1 MRNND
6 PTGSGKIET
15 ESSNTVPTESIR
27 NERSFS
33 NGKSK
38 SAHNS
43 CVRRKPL
50 VTTLNSG
57 FARPAVTDAEIWI
70 ENGRLSETK
79 SRQQIP
85 AVESIITDFAFSS
98 AEPCLSAIVVRDPES
113 DIRIEGAKIELE
125 GPGCSDFTS
134 KGAGLL
140 VYEQG
145 KAELADSEI
154 VTRGATRA
162 CTIAT
167 SGATLHV
174 KNCKLVSYGGPLPAD
189 YKPVI
194 GPGMMEP
201 PYPLG
206 LSGNC
211 RTHLSMDNSETFF
224 DHCDIYAAA
233 WAAVSSDSGG
243 GYCYAEVNDSNV
255 VCEGNGYC
263 GYADND
269 CHLAFNRCTLQ
280 SGNMAFIQDG
290 NSSIIVKDTDCTCGR
305 IGMMLHGG
313 MKRFD
318 DVGVVDIQNS
328 SIQAEKQI
336 VLCKSTNVDLYF
348 RNTDLESKDGIIIE
362 SKITD
367 DRMYFTRRTL
377 GPEMYGIQVTFEDM
391 QVNGDFLMGDSERKN
406 CLHFVNA
413 EVTGTI
419 SGNPMVWLEAGSRW
433 TSSGSSLVTLMGPVD
448 IASIDAGVTPG
459 PLGRTAPNVIRAYAG
474 AGCTL
479 RGTYDLPSGGKLVI
493 LE

>member
-1 MRNND
+1 MANRNQ
-6 PTGSGKIET
+6 T
-15 ESSNTVPTESIR
+15 
-27 NERSFS
+27 
-33 NGKSK
+33 
-38 SAHNS
+38 HNS
-43 CVRRKPL
+43 CVRRKPE
-50 VTTLNSG
+50 VMTLNTG
-57 FARPAVTDAEIWI
+57 FAKPQVTDAEIWI
-70 ENGRLSETK
+70 ENGRLSEAK
-79 SRQQIP
+79 SRQRLVENSG
-85 AVESIITDFAFSS
+85 AVADFTFSS
-98 AEPCLSAIVVRDPES
+98 SEPCLSAIVVRDPES
-113 DIRIEGAKIELE
+113 DVRIEGADIQLE
-125 GPGCSDFTS
+125 GTGCSDFTS

-145 KAELADSEI
+145 KAELVNSEI

-167 SGATLHV
+167 SGAKLHV
-174 KNCKLVSYGGPLPAD
+174 KDCRLASYGGPLPAD

-206 LSGNC
+206 LGGNC

-255 VCEGNGYC
+255 LCEGNGYC

-290 NSSIIVKDTDCTCGR
+290 NSSILVRDTSCTCGK

-313 MKRFD
+313 MERFD
-318 DVGVVDIQNS
+318 DVGVVDIQDS
-328 SIQAEKQI
+328 SIKAAKQI
-336 VLCKSTNVDLYF
+336 ALCKSTNVDLYF
-348 RNTDLESKDGIIIE
+348 RNTKLESEDGIIIE
-362 SKITD
+362 SRITD

-377 GPEMYGIQVTFEDM
+377 GPDVYGVQATFEDM

-406 CLHFVNA
+406 CLHFVNT
-413 EVTGTI
+413 EVVGTI
-419 SGNPMVWLEAGSRW
+419 SGNPEVWLEEGSKW
-433 TSSGSSLVTLMGPVD
+433 VSSGSSLVTLMGPID
-448 IASIDAGVTPG
+448 ISSIDAGVMPG
-459 PLGRTAPNVIRAYAG
+459 PMGASAPNVIRAYAG
-474 AGCTL
+474 EGCTL
-479 RGTYDLPSGGKLVI
+479 RGEYDLPSGGKLII
-493 LE
+493 LN